1 MGLEHSPSSAE
12 NRESMPEHL
21 AASQRRFAKNAS
33 LGRTTNS
40 QRSQFPYHLD
50 SGQNWRS
57 RMRDSS
63 EDLLS
68 VAIEIRELLRLLA
81 EPAIAQRDEKLR
93 TSVREIAGRSQSKRR
108 AIFQM
113 DGTQSQKE
121 ISHAVG
127 IDQGDLS
134 KLVKAD
140 RK

>member
-1 MGLEHSPSSAE
+1 MQA
-12 NRESMPEHL
+12 N
-21 AASQRRFAKNAS
+21 
-33 LGRTTNS
+33 
-40 QRSQFPYHLD
+40 
-50 SGQNWRS
+50 
-57 RMRDSS
+57 S

-93 TSVREIAGRSQSKRR
+93 ASLRRIAGKSQSKRK

-113 DGTQSQKE
+113 DGTRTQKE

-134 KLVKAD
+134 KLVKALRAD
-140 RK
+140 GLVGPGDNPRLAIPLPANFFDLEGNQ

>member
-1 MGLEHSPSSAE
+1 MGD
-12 NRESMPEHL
+12 N
-21 AASQRRFAKNAS
+21 K
-33 LGRTTNS
+33 
-40 QRSQFPYHLD
+40 
-50 SGQNWRS
+50 
-57 RMRDSS
+57 

-93 TSVREIAGRSQSKRR
+93 ASVREIAGKSQSKRR

-113 DGTQSQKE
+113 DGMRTQKE

-134 KLVKAD
+134 KLVKALRANGLISHGD
-140 RK
+140 NPGLTIPLPANFFEQEGGR